1 MTGTAQRSHGKVGIS
16 LMAGPDAE
24 AAVLHI
30 QETQPD
36 AKISDRVSFYK
47 IEREGEIGFDMEA
60 ISDIAG
66 RRIDTQTFLVS
77 MSTFYGRI
85 DVSQN
90 RVDIYSAIKPPRF
103 QDQ

>member
-1 MTGTAQRSHGKVGIS
+1 VSALRERRHDRVGIS

-24 AAVLHI
+24 AAVAHI
-30 QETQPD
+30 RETQPD
-36 AKISDRVSFYK
+36 AVISDRVSFYK
-47 IEREGEIGFDMEA
+47 IEREGQIGFDMDA

-85 DVSQN
+85 DVAQN

-103 QDQ
+103 QD

>member
-1 MTGTAQRSHGKVGIS
+1 MSGTSERVHNRVGIS

-24 AAVLHI
+24 AAVEHI
-30 QETQPD
+30 RETQPD
-36 AKISDRVSFYK
+36 AVISDRVSFYK
-47 IEREGEIGFDMEA
+47 IERDEQIGFDMKE

-66 RRIDTQTFLVS
+66 RQIDTQTFLVS

-85 DVSQN
+85 DVSQD

-103 QDQ
+103 QE